1 MRLDDLVQTS
11 RRVAETG
18 GRLAKIE
25 LLATLLR
32 RAAPEEIPVASAF
45 LAGSTRQGR
54 LGVGYAALAAAR
66 SERGAAAPALEL
78 AQVDALLERLAHTA
92 GKGSAAAK
100 DRLLGDLIARATPH
114 EQEFLFR
121 LLSGELR
128 QGALEGLVTEAV
140 ARAAGLEPELVR
152 RATMLAGDL
161 GVVARA
167 ALTVGAA
174 GLTPFQVQLFRPVQ
188 PMLAQAADDVAA
200 ALT

>member
-25 LLATLLR
+25 LLAALLR
-32 RAAPEEIPVASAF
+32 
-45 LAGSTRQGR
+45 
-54 LGVGYAALAAAR
+54 
-66 SERGAAAPALEL
+66 
-78 AQVDALLERLAHTA
+78 
-92 GKGSAAAK
+92 
-100 DRLLGDLIARATPH
+100 
-114 EQEFLFR
+114 
-121 LLSGELR
+121 
-128 QGALEGLVTEAV
+128 
-140 ARAAGLEPELVR
+140 RAAGLEPELVR

-200 ALT
+200 ALTQLDEAAFEFKLDGARIQVHKA